1 MRNILI
7 SIDSLILV
15 LEGNDMRDKVVLAYS
30 GGLDTSVAI
39 KWIQENYGV
48 DVVTLTVDVGQQE
61 DLQAIEAKAKAI
73 GALNHYFIDAK
84 KEFAELYVF
93 KGVKANA
100 FYQGKY
106 PLSTALARP
115 LIASKLVE
123 IAEKESAIGVAHGCT
138 GKGNDQIRFDLT
150 IKALAPHLKIIA
162 PIREWKLTRDSE
174 IEYARS
180 KGIPMPAERK
190 KIYSTDQNLWGRSV
204 ECGPLEDP
212 SVEPPD
218 DAFEWTT
225 APEEAPDTPEYVSIT
240 FEDGVPT
247 ALNGEVLPAVVL
259 IERLNTLAGKHGVGR
274 IDHMED
280 RMVGIKSREVYECP
294 AAVVIIEAHK
304 DLEKA
309 VLTRHELGVKA
320 RVDEEWAFLAYG
332 GLWMDPLREALDAFI
347 DKTQERV
354 SGVVRM
360 KLYKGGLRVVGRFS
374 PLTLYDLNLA
384 TYEGVTTF
392 DQTLAEGFIELWGL
406 QTKAANI
413 VKRRMLR
420 KEPV

>member
-1 MRNILI
+1 
-7 SIDSLILV
+7 
-15 LEGNDMRDKVVLAYS
+15 MRDKIVLAYS
-30 GGLDTSVAI
+30 GGLDTSVAV
-39 KWIQENYGV
+39 KWLQENYGV

-73 GALNHYFIDAK
+73 GAVTHYSLDAK
-84 KEFAELYVF
+84 QEFAERYVF
-93 KGVKANA
+93 RGVKANA
-100 FYQGKY
+100 LYQGKY

-123 IAEKESAIGVAHGCT
+123 VAEKESAVGVAHGCT

-150 IKALAPHLKIIA
+150 IKALAPHLQIVA

-174 IEYARS
+174 IAYAQS
-180 KGIPMPAERK
+180 QGIPLPAARK

-212 SVEPPD
+212 NVEPPE

-225 APEEAPDTPEYVSIT
+225 APEDAPDTPDYVSIT
-240 FEDGVPT
+240 FDDGVPT
-247 ALNGEVLPAVVL
+247 AVDGETLPAVAL
-259 IERLNTLAGKHGVGR
+259 IERLNARGGRHGVGR

-294 AAVVIIEAHK
+294 AAQILIEAHK

-309 VLTRHELGVKA
+309 VLTRHELGAKA
-320 RVDEEWAFLAYG
+320 RIDDDWAFLVYG
-332 GLWMDPLREALDAFI
+332 GLWMDPLREAFDAFI

-354 SGVVRM
+354 AGEVTV
-360 KLYKGGLRVVGRFS
+360 KLYKGGLRVVGRTS
-374 PLTLYDLNLA
+374 PLTLHDLNLA

-392 DQTLAEGFIELWGL
+392 DQTLAVGFIELWGL

-413 VKRRMLR
+413 VKRRLPR
-420 KEPV
+420 KDHG

>member
-7 SIDSLILV
+7 FISPLILI
-15 LEGNDMRDKVVLAYS
+15 LEGSDMRDKLVLAYS

-39 KWIQENYGV
+39 KWIQEKYGF
-48 DVVTLTVDVGQQE
+48 DVITLTVDVGQKE
-61 DLQAIEAKAKAI
+61 DLQVIEAKAKAI
-73 GALNHYFIDAK
+73 GALKHYSFDAK
-84 KEFAELYVF
+84 KEFAEQYVF

-100 FYQGKY
+100 LYQGKY

-123 IAEKESAIGVAHGCT
+123 IAEKESASGVAHGCT

-150 IKALAPHLKIIA
+150 IKALAPNLKIVA

-180 KGIPMPAERK
+180 KDISMPAERK

-212 SVEPPD
+212 SVEPPE

-225 APEEAPDTPEYVSIT
+225 APEKAPDKAEYVSIT

-247 ALNGEVLPAVVL
+247 ALNGEALPAVEL
-259 IERLNTLAGKHGVGR
+259 IERLNALGGKHGVGR

-294 AAVVIIEAHK
+294 AAQIIIEAHK

-309 VLTRHELGVKA
+309 VLTRHELRSKA
-320 RVDEEWAFLAYG
+320 RVDEEWAFLVYG
-332 GLWMDPLREALDAFI
+332 GLWMEPLREALDAFI

-354 SGVVRM
+354 SGVVRV
-360 KLYKGGLRVVGRFS
+360 KLYKGGLHVVGRSS

-384 TYEGVTTF
+384 TYEGASTF

-413 VKRRMLR
+413 IKRKMLR
-420 KEPV
+420 KEQV

>member
-1 MRNILI
+1 MREKL
-7 SIDSLILV
+7 
-15 LEGNDMRDKVVLAYS
+15 VLAYS

-39 KWIQENYGV
+39 KWIQEKYGF
-48 DVVTLTVDVGQQE
+48 DIITLTVDVGQKE
-61 DLQAIEAKAKAI
+61 DLKMIEAKAKTI
-73 GALNHYFIDAK
+73 GAMKHYSIDAK
-84 KEFAELYVF
+84 KEFAEQYVF

-100 FYQGKY
+100 LYQGKY

-123 IAEKESAIGVAHGCT
+123 IAEKESATSVAHGCT

-150 IKALAPHLKIIA
+150 IKALAPNLKIVA

-180 KGIPMPAERK
+180 KNISMPADRK

-212 SVEPPD
+212 NVEPPE

-225 APEEAPDTPEYVSIT
+225 AHEKAPDRAEYVSIT

-247 ALNGEVLPAVVL
+247 ALNGDALPAVEL
-259 IERLNTLAGKHGVGR
+259 IERLNAIGGKHGVGR

-294 AAVVIIEAHK
+294 AAQIIIEAHK

-309 VLTRHELGVKA
+309 VLTRHELTAKT
-320 RVDEEWAFLAYG
+320 RVDEEWAFLVYG
-332 GLWMDPLREALDAFI
+332 GLWMEPLREALDAFI

-354 SGVVRM
+354 SGVVRV
-360 KLYKGGLRVVGRFS
+360 KLYKGGLHVVGRFS

-406 QTKAANI
+406 QTKVANI
-413 VKRRMLR
+413 VKRKMLR
-420 KEPV
+420 KEEV

>member
-1 MRNILI
+1 M
-7 SIDSLILV
+7 S
-15 LEGNDMRDKVVLAYS
+15 DKVVLAYS

-84 KEFAELYVF
+84 KEFAERYVF

-123 IAEKESAIGVAHGCT
+123 IAEKESAVGVAHGCT

-150 IKALAPHLKIIA
+150 IKALAPHLKIVA
-162 PIREWKLTRDSE
+162 PIREWKMTRDSE

-180 KGIPMPAERK
+180 KGIPMPPERK

-225 APEEAPDTPEYVSIT
+225 APEKAPDRAEYVSIT

-247 ALNGEVLPAVVL
+247 ALNGEVLPAVEL
-259 IERLNTLAGKHGVGR
+259 FERLNALAGKHGVGR

-294 AAVVIIEAHK
+294 AAQVIIEAHK

-309 VLTRHELGVKA
+309 VLTRHELGFKA
-320 RVDEEWAFLAYG
+320 RVDEEWTFLVYA
-332 GLWMDPLREALDAFI
+332 GLWMDPLRESLDAFI

-354 SGVVRM
+354 CGVVRV
-360 KLYKGGLRVVGRFS
+360 KLYKGGLHVVGRSS

-384 TYEGVTTF
+384 TYEGETTF

-413 VKRRMLR
+413 VKRKMRR
-420 KEPV
+420 NEP